1 MNLQRLKRSI
11 PLAKKP
17 NKEMKRRYGEAVEYG
32 CILCKIL
39 YGVYT
44 EPCIHHLTGG
54 GMGMKSEDFIPLC
67 HTHHQGSQ
75 GLHHLG
81 NRVWEEK
88 YGTQKEMLEMYL
100 EETNN
105 NKKE

>member
-1 MNLQRLKRSI
+1 LYSSFNRG
-11 PLAKKP
+11 
-17 NKEMKRRYGEAVEYG
+17 RYGDEVRRFYPSL
-32 CILCKIL
+32 I
-39 YGVYT
+39 
-44 EPCIHHLTGG
+44 
-54 GMGMKSEDFIPLC
+54 C

-75 GLHHLG
+75 GIHHLG

-105 NKKE
+105 KKKE